1 MSDASLSLR
10 HRIINAAMRTVYFG
24 RVRVLDLSRGQET
37 QATASSPA
45 EAAPT
50 PTADRPSP
58 DADLPNRRPRLIIAS
73 HRNGAIDGHQ
83 VLAAFPRV
91 QFLVS
96 IQLLRH
102 WFLRLFIAGI
112 PVVRPKDVERYGL
125 DPASV
130 ANPVDAGLAHLRRG
144 GDLGIFP
151 EASSD
156 WGHRPQPYKSGAA
169 RITCTLIDEGTEVEV
184 IPVGLFY
191 STPDRFRSR
200 AEVVRGPAVTIP
212 ARDGRDRD
220 EWESEVAS
228 AMGSALDAVS
238 VNCPDEA
245 AFARIEAEALDRARR
260 TPGPSASYAKA
271 FLDLQ
276 NAGAPADATDRRA
289 TSAGHTNRQATS
301 AGPAEPDPTSA
312 NAAPAPRT
320 YPLIRIVGF
329 VLMWAFAPVLIAAGF
344 AGARADGRNTVT
356 FFRILAGFAA
366 TMVWVPALIVAAA
379 FWPAVIGVGVLSGVL
394 GWLLLGMRRTRL

>member
-24 RVRVLDLSRGQET
+24 RIRVLDLSSSPDSQPPKS
-37 QATASSPA
+37 ASSPA
-45 EAAPT
+45 EAAPASGAGR
-50 PTADRPSP
+50 PAASADSPSAP
-58 DADLPNRRPRLIIAS
+58 DGGPARRPRLIIAS

-83 VLAAFPRV
+83 VLAAFPHA

-130 ANPVDAGLAHLRRG
+130 ASPVEAGLAHLRRG

-169 RITCTLIDEGTEVEV
+169 RIACALIEDGIDVEV

-200 AEVVRGPAVTIP
+200 AEVVRGRAVTIP
-212 ARDGRDRD
+212 DRDGREVK
-220 EWESEVAS
+220 EWEAAVAS
-228 AMGSALDAVS
+228 AMGAALDDVS
-238 VNCPDEA
+238 VNCPDETTFA
-245 AFARIEAEALDRARR
+245 AVEARALDRARR
-260 TPGPSASYAKA
+260 TPGASASYAQS
-271 FLDLQ
+271 FLELQ
-276 NAGAPADATDRRA
+276 NEVGSAVPDGDRPTGAGQAD
-289 TSAGHTNRQATS
+289 G
-301 AGPAEPDPTSA
+301 GPTSA
-312 NAAPAPRT
+312 NVPTTPRT
-320 YPLIRIVGF
+320 FPVIRWVGF
-329 VLMWAFAPVLIAAGF
+329 LALWLFAPILVAAAV
-344 AGARADGRNTVT
+344 AGSRADGRNTVT
-356 FFRILAGFAA
+356 FFRILVGFAA
-366 TMVWVPALIVAAA
+366 VMVWVPALIIAAF
-379 FWPAVIGVGVLSGVL
+379 FWPAVIGAGVLSGVL
-394 GWLLLGMRRTRL
+394 GWLLLGVRRIRP

>member
-24 RVRVLDLSRGQET
+24 RIRVLDLSTNPDSQPPKS
-37 QATASSPA
+37 ASSPA

-50 PTADRPSP
+50 SGADRPAASADSP
-58 DADLPNRRPRLIIAS
+58 SAPGGRPARRPRLIIAS

-83 VLAAFPRV
+83 VLAAFPHA

-130 ANPVDAGLAHLRRG
+130 ASPVEAGLAHLRRG

-151 EASSD
+151 EASSE

-169 RITCTLIDEGTEVEV
+169 RIACSLIADGIDVEV

-200 AEVVRGPAVTIP
+200 AEMVRGPAVTIP
-212 ARDGRDRD
+212 DRDGRADN
-220 EWESEVAS
+220 EWEAAVAS
-228 AMGSALDAVS
+228 AMGVALDDVS

-245 AFARIEAEALDRARR
+245 TFTAVEARALDRARR
-260 TPGPSASYAKA
+260 TPGGSASYAQA
-271 FLDLQ
+271 FLELQ
-276 NAGAPADATDRRA
+276 NAAGSVAPKEDGP
-289 TSAGHTNRQATS
+289 TSAGQPEGS
-301 AGPAEPDPTSA
+301 PTSA
-312 NAAPAPRT
+312 NTVARPRT
-320 YPLIRIVGF
+320 YPLIRWIGF
-329 VLMWAFAPVLIAAGF
+329 LALWLFAPILVAAAV
-344 AGARADGRNTVT
+344 AGSRADGRNTVT
-356 FFRILAGFAA
+356 FFRLLAGFAA
-366 TMVWVPALIVAAA
+366 VMVWIPVLIIAAF
-379 FWPAVIGVGVLSGVL
+379 FWPAVIGAGVLSGAL
-394 GWLLLGMRRTRL
+394 GWLLLGVRRIRL

>member
-10 HRIINAAMRTVYFG
+10 HRIINAAMRTMYFG
-24 RVRVLDLSRGQET
+24 RIRVLDLSSNPDSQSPKS
-37 QATASSPA
+37 ASSPA
-45 EAAPT
+45 EAAPASGAAR
-50 PTADRPSP
+50 PTASADSASAPGGRPT
-58 DADLPNRRPRLIIAS
+58 RRPRLIIAS

-83 VLAAFPRV
+83 VLAAFPHA

-112 PVVRPKDVERYGL
+112 PVIRPKDVERYGL

-130 ANPVDAGLAHLRRG
+130 ASPVEAGLAHLRRG

-151 EASSD
+151 EASSE

-169 RITCTLIDEGTEVEV
+169 RIACALIDDGIDVEV

-212 ARDGRDRD
+212 DRDGREDK
-220 EWESEVAS
+220 EWEAAVAS
-228 AMGSALDAVS
+228 AMGSALDDVS

-245 AFARIEAEALDRARR
+245 TFTAVEARALDRARR
-260 TPGPSASYAKA
+260 TPGGSASYAQA
-271 FLDLQ
+271 FLELQ
-276 NAGAPADATDRRA
+276 NV
-289 TSAGHTNRQATS
+289 
-301 AGPAEPDPTSA
+301 AGPAVPDGDGTKAAGQPDDSPTSA
-312 NAAPAPRT
+312 ITVSRPRT
-320 YPLIRIVGF
+320 YPVIRWVGF
-329 VLMWAFAPVLIAAGF
+329 LALWLFAPILVAAAV
-344 AGARADGRNTVT
+344 AGSRADGRNTVT

-366 TMVWVPALIVAAA
+366 VMVWIPVLIIAAF
-379 FWPAVIGVGVLSGVL
+379 FWPAVIGAGALSGLL
-394 GWLLLGMRRTRL
+394 GWLLLGARLIRL

>member
-24 RVRVLDLSRGQET
+24 RIRVLDLSTNPDSQSPKS
-37 QATASSPA
+37 ASSPA
-45 EAAPT
+45 EVAPT
-50 PTADRPSP
+50 SGADRPTTP
-58 DADLPNRRPRLIIAS
+58 DSSSTTAVDRLIRRPRLIIAS

-83 VLAAFPRV
+83 VLAAFPHA

-96 IQLLRH
+96 IHLLRH

-130 ANPVDAGLAHLRRG
+130 ASPVEAGLAHLRRG

-151 EASSD
+151 EASSE

-169 RITCTLIDEGTEVEV
+169 RIACALIADGIDVEV

-212 ARDGRDRD
+212 DRDGREDK
-220 EWESEVAS
+220 EWEAAVAS
-228 AMGSALDAVS
+228 AMGAALDVVS

-245 AFARIEAEALDRARR
+245 TFTAVEAHALNRARR
-260 TPGPSASYAKA
+260 TPGGKASYAQA
-271 FLDLQ
+271 FLELQ
-276 NAGAPADATDRRA
+276 NAAGSVAPKTGGA
-289 TSAGHTNRQATS
+289 TSANTVAK
-301 AGPAEPDPTSA
+301 
-312 NAAPAPRT
+312 PRT
-320 YPLIRIVGF
+320 YPVIRWIGF
-329 VLMWAFAPVLIAAGF
+329 LAMWLFAPILVAAAV
-344 AGARADGRNTVT
+344 AGSRADGRNTVT
-356 FFRILAGFAA
+356 FFRILSGFAA
-366 TMVWVPALIVAAA
+366 VMVWIQVLIIAAF
-379 FWPAVIGVGVLSGVL
+379 FWPAVIGAGVLSGVL
-394 GWLLLGMRRTRL
+394 GWLLLGVRRIRL

>member
-24 RVRVLDLSRGQET
+24 RIRVLDLSTNPDSQPPKS
-37 QATASSPA
+37 ASSPA

-50 PTADRPSP
+50 SGADRPAASADSP
-58 DADLPNRRPRLIIAS
+58 SAPGGRPARRPRLIIAS

-83 VLAAFPRV
+83 VLAAFPHA

-130 ANPVDAGLAHLRRG
+130 ASPVEAGLAHLRRG

-151 EASSD
+151 EASSE

-169 RITCTLIDEGTEVEV
+169 RIACSLIADGIDVEV

-191 STPDRFRSR
+191 STPDRFRS
-200 AEVVRGPAVTIP
+200 
-212 ARDGRDRD
+212 
-220 EWESEVAS
+220 
-228 AMGSALDAVS
+228 
-238 VNCPDEA
+238 
-245 AFARIEAEALDRARR
+245 
-260 TPGPSASYAKA
+260 
-271 FLDLQ
+271 
-276 NAGAPADATDRRA
+276 
-289 TSAGHTNRQATS
+289 
-301 AGPAEPDPTSA
+301 
-312 NAAPAPRT
+312 APRWSAVPRSRFPT
-320 YPLIRIVGF
+320 ATAGRTMNGRRRSPRRWVSPL
-329 VLMWAFAPVLIAAGF
+329 
-344 AGARADGRNTVT
+344 
-356 FFRILAGFAA
+356 
-366 TMVWVPALIVAAA
+366 TMC
-379 FWPAVIGVGVLSGVL
+379 
-394 GWLLLGMRRTRL
+394 R

>member
-24 RVRVLDLSRGQET
+24 RIRVLDLSKNPDSQSPRS
-37 QATASSPA
+37 ASSPA
-45 EAAPT
+45 EAAPASG
-50 PTADRPSP
+50 ADHPAASADSPSAP
-58 DADLPNRRPRLIIAS
+58 GGGPARRPRLIIAS

-83 VLAAFPRV
+83 VLAAFPHA

-130 ANPVDAGLAHLRRG
+130 ANPVEAGLAHLRRG

-151 EASSD
+151 EASSE
-156 WGHRPQPYKSGAA
+156 WGHSPQPYKPGAA
-169 RITCTLIDEGTEVEV
+169 RIACALIDGGINVEV
-184 IPVGLFY
+184 IPLGLFY

-200 AEVVRGPAVTIP
+200 AEVVRGPAVTVP
-212 ARDGRDRD
+212 DRDGREDK
-220 EWESEVAS
+220 EWEAAVAS

-245 AFARIEAEALDRARR
+245 TFTAVEACALDRARK
-260 TPGPSASYAKA
+260 TSGGEASYARA

-276 NAGAPADATDRRA
+276 NAAGSAVPDGDRSATADRTD
-289 TSAGHTNRQATS
+289 G
-301 AGPAEPDPTSA
+301 GPTSA
-312 NAAPAPRT
+312 NVPATPRA
-320 YPLIRIVGF
+320 YPVIRCLGF
-329 VLMWAFAPVLIAAGF
+329 LALWLFAPILVAAAIAGS
-344 AGARADGRNTVT
+344 RADGRNTVT
-356 FFRILAGFAA
+356 FFRILVGFAA
-366 TMVWVPALIVAAA
+366 VMVWVPVLIIAAF
-379 FWPAVIGVGVLSGVL
+379 FWPAVIGAGVVSGVL
-394 GWLLLGMRRTRL
+394 GWLLLGVRRIRL

>member
-1 MSDASLSLR
+1 MSDASLGLR

-24 RVRVLDLSRGQET
+24 RVRVLDLSGSQDGQ
-37 QATASSPA
+37 
-45 EAAPT
+45 AP
-50 PTADRPSP
+50 PSP
-58 DADLPNRRPRLIIAS
+58 TRRPRLIIAS

-83 VLAAFPRV
+83 VLAAFPRA

-112 PVVRPKDVERYGL
+112 PVVRPKDVDRYGL

-130 ANPVDAGLAHLRRG
+130 ASPVDAGLAHLRRG

-151 EASSD
+151 EASSE

-169 RITCTLIDEGTEVEV
+169 RIACTLIDEGIDLEV

-200 AEVVRGPAVTIP
+200 AEVVHGPAVTLP
-212 ARDGRDRD
+212 SRDGRDRR
-220 EWESEVAS
+220 EWESAVAS

-245 AFARIEAEALDRARR
+245 TFERIEAEALERARR
-260 TPGPSASYAKA
+260 TPGRGASYAQT
-271 FLDLQ
+271 FLELQ
-276 NAGAPADATDRRA
+276 QAADSADGRDGAGTRA
-289 TSAGHTNRQATS
+289 GNGR
-301 AGPAEPDPTSA
+301 GGPTSA
-312 NAAPAPRT
+312 NAGPAPRT
-320 YPLIRIVGF
+320 YPLIRALGF
-329 VLMWAFAPVLIAAGF
+329 ALMWVFAPVLAAAGF
-344 AGARADGRNTVT
+344 AGSRADGRNTVT
-356 FFRILAGFAA
+356 FFRLLAGFAA
-366 TMVWVPALIVAAA
+366 VMVWVPALIVAAV
-379 FWPAVIGVGVLSGVL
+379 FWPAVIGAGVLSGMI
-394 GWLLLGMRRTRL
+394 GWLLLGMRRIRL